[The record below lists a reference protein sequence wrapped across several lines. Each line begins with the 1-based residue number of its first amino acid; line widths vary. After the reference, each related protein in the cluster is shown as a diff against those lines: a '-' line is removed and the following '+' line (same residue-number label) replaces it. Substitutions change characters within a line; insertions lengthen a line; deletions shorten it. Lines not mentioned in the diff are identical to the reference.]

1 MPVDSADADRWWWL
15 DDLARDVRHALRS
28 WRRQP
33 AFASLCIL
41 TLAIGIGSVTAVFSI
56 VAAVLVRP
64 LPYAQPGRLVAV
76 WDRHVSD
83 RNLAKIFPSYADF
96 DTWRR
101 ESQSFEQIAAVTWAI
116 GDQTLTGY
124 GDARVVLA
132 IPASVDFFTLLGVAP
147 AIGRPFDA
155 SDLTR
160 GCTVVLAGRFW
171 RSVLSASPDVIG
183 RALALD
189 ERACTVAGVMPDSF
203 AFFPAAADM
212 WTLITPAREQLPR
225 DRYQGVG
232 VFGRLR
238 PGVTR
243 ERANE
248 ELAAIHR
255 QAHGGDAH
263 SAAFGPTVLP
273 LQDEF
278 TWLAGRNLQLTLWV
292 LFAAVAAVLLIASI
306 NAANLLLGRSIAR
319 QRELAIRV
327 SLGAGRWRLARHV
340 MTEAVLLAAAAT
352 TLGVVT
358 AEAALRYLRSHLP
371 VDLPAGAA
379 VVLDGGVIL
388 FAVGIAALTALVFGT
403 WPAWRSS
410 RTDIQPALK
419 AHATSIGGPR
429 TNRVTATFIAVQM
442 ASAMALLVGAGLLI
456 ESVTRLGSVPL
467 GFNPDGLL
475 TMTLRLPR
483 AKLARAD
490 QRTAFYERLV
500 DEIAATPGVDGAAL
514 TTALLRGAGLNMLL
528 VDGRPDPRPEISP
541 PDVAQ
546 SSISPDYFRVMGVP
560 LLAGRTFRASDT
572 ADAAP
577 VAIVSRALAGKY
589 FPDGDAIG
597 RRIRTPNT
605 SYSTIVGIVGDQKT
619 MSVFEEMNWL
629 ETSMIFRPI
638 AQTAPGD
645 ASVVVGSRAPA
656 SIAASVQ
663 RRIAVLDRDV
673 AVAGV
678 ETLRERLAKD
688 LAYPQF
694 RARVLTAFA
703 AVALLLASVGL
714 YAVLA
719 QTVTART
726 AEFGVRMALGA
737 RTGDIVRLVA
747 AQGAAPTA
755 IGLAAGIAAAVA
767 IARLLSGLL
776 FGISAADPSAIAAV
790 AALLAICAAAAMY
803 VPARRATRV
812 DPLIA
817 LRSE

>member
-1 MPVDSADADRWWWL
+1 MSIDSADADRWWWL
-15 DDLARDVRHALRS
+15 DDFARDLRHALRS
-28 WRRQP
+28 WARKP

-64 LPYAQPGRLVAV
+64 LPYVQPDRLVAV

-83 RNLAKIFPSYADF
+83 GNLAKIFPSYADF

-101 ESQSFEQIAAVTWAI
+101 ESRAFDQIAAVTWAI

-124 GDARVVLA
+124 GDARIVLA
-132 IPASVDFFTLLGVAP
+132 IPASVDFFALLGVAP
-147 AIGRPFDA
+147 AIGRPFDT

-160 GCTVVLAGRFW
+160 GCTVVLAWRFW
-171 RSVLSASPDVIG
+171 RSVLSASPEVIG
-183 RALALD
+183 RALSLD
-189 ERACTVAGVMPDSF
+189 ERACTVVGVMPDGF
-203 AFFPAAADM
+203 AFFPAATDM
-212 WTLITPAREQLPR
+212 WTLITPGREQLPR

-238 PGVTR
+238 PDVTR
-243 ERANE
+243 ERANA

-255 QAHGGDAH
+255 AAHSGDAH

-273 LQDEF
+273 LHDEF
-278 TWLAGRNLQLTLWV
+278 TWLAGRNLRLTLWV
-292 LFAAVAAVLLIASI
+292 LFAAVVAVLLIASI

-319 QRELAIRV
+319 ERELAIRV
-327 SLGAGRWRLARHV
+327 SLGSGRGRLARQV
-340 MTEAVLLAAAAT
+340 MTEAVVLAAAAA
-352 TLGVVT
+352 TLGLIT
-358 AEAALRYLRSHLP
+358 ADGALRYLRSHLP
-371 VDLPAGAA
+371 VDLPPGTA
-379 VVLDGGVIL
+379 VVLDGRVIV

-410 RTDIQPALK
+410 RIDIQPALK
-419 AHATSIGGPR
+419 AHATSIGAPHASR
-429 TNRVTATFIAVQM
+429 ATAAFIAVQM
-442 ASAMALLVGAGLLI
+442 AGAMALLVGAGLLI

-467 GFNPDGLL
+467 GFDPDGVL
-475 TMTLRLPR
+475 TMTIRLPR

-490 QRTAFYERLV
+490 QRTAFYERVV
-500 DEIAATPGVDGAAL
+500 DEIAATRGVNGAAL
-514 TTALLRGAGLNMLL
+514 TTALLRGGGLNLLL
-528 VDGRPDPRPEISP
+528 VDGRSDPRPETSP

-560 LLAGRTFRASDT
+560 LLAGRLFRGSDT
-572 ADAAP
+572 ADAPP
-577 VAIVSRALAGKY
+577 VAIVSRALAAKY
-589 FPDGDAIG
+589 FPAGHAIG

-619 MSVFEEMNWL
+619 MSVFDEMNWL
-629 ETSMIFRPI
+629 ETSMVFRPI

-645 ASVVVGSRAPA
+645 ASVVLRSGAPA
-656 SIAASVQ
+656 SIAAGVQ
-663 RRIAVLDRDV
+663 RRIAALDGDV
-673 AVAGV
+673 AIAGV
-678 ETLRERLAKD
+678 ETLRQRLAKD

-703 AVALLLASVGL
+703 AVALLLAAVGL

-719 QTVTART
+719 QVVTART
-726 AEFGVRMALGA
+726 TEFGVRMALGA

-747 AQGAAPTA
+747 LQGAAPTA
-755 IGLAAGIAAAVA
+755 VGLVAGIAGAVA

-776 FGISAADPSAIAAV
+776 FGIGAADPSAIAAV
-790 AALLAICAAAAMY
+790 AAVLAMSAAAAMY
-803 VPARRATRV
+803 VPARRASRV
-812 DPLIA
+812 DPLVA